1 MKEEA
6 KARLLKLMQET
17 AHNQARLLTVKNSIR
32 EKDSLS

>member
-17 AHNQARLLTVKNSIR
+17 AHNQARPLT
-32 EKDSLS
+32 